1 MKKIISVI
9 GIIVALFFI
18 FILILSFIPSEPSDD
33 STGTIDAISIIK
45 NGKYDY
51 CTHTTEEA
59 LEFYYGHNIEWKDNN
74 EDKVTIEIDDDDVN
88 YLWVVTYEKLNDET
102 ISYQFDQLYIN
113 NVLQDYDTTQY
124 ELEAIFGN

>member
-1 MKKIISVI
+1 MH
-9 GIIVALFFI
+9 A
-18 FILILSFIPSEPSDD
+18 LSFWNAFGEL
-33 STGTIDAISIIK
+33 
-45 NGKYDY
+45 NGQGREQSSCGSWQIRKK
-51 CTHTTEEA
+51 
-59 LEFYYGHNIEWKDNN
+59 KDNN